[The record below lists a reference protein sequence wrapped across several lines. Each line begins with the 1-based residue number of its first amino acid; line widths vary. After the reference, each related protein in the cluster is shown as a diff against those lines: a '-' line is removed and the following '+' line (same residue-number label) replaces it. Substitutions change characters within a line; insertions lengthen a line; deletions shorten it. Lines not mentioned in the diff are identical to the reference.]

1 MPKELTRITADF
13 SLEAYQT
20 LNEVAD
26 LMNTTKADVLRR
38 SLGLLRFVLQE
49 QKEGRK
55 IVIEDGVG
63 TVRKEIVT
71 L

>member
-13 SLEAYQT
+13 SPEAYQT